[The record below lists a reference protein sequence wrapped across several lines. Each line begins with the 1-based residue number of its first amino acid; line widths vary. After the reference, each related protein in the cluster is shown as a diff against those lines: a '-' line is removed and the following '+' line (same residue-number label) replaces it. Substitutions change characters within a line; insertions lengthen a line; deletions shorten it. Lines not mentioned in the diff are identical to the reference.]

1 MAQPVECPGRFAAL
15 VFDLDGTLWDTTE
28 VVARAWSAALNE
40 AGLQG
45 PPMTASDIASMM
57 GLTHEQIGARLFGHL
72 SPEHWE
78 EFSRLCYRHEED
90 LIRREGGILYA
101 GVRQGLI
108 ELART
113 HPLAIVSN
121 CQKGYIEL
129 FLEWTGL
136 RASFRDWECHG
147 NTGLAKGENLSRLC
161 QRQGWREALYVG
173 DTAGDEAAAAEAGC
187 EFLFAAYGFGQASA
201 GVRRL
206 ESFAQLQP
214 HLEMV

>member
-1 MAQPVECPGRFAAL
+1 MESGRPL

-28 VVARAWSAALNE
+28 VVARAWSAALSE
-40 AGLQG
+40 SGFQY
-45 PPMTASDIASMM
+45 PPMKAADIASIM
-57 GLTHEQIGARLFGHL
+57 GLTHEQIRASLFGQL
-72 SPEHWE
+72 SAQRWE
-78 EFSRLCYRHEED
+78 EFSRLCYRYEED

-108 ELART
+108 ELAQT

-136 RASFRDWECHG
+136 GNSFRDWECHG
-147 NTGLAKGENLSRLC
+147 RTGLGKGQNLLRLC
-161 QRQGWREALYVG
+161 QRQGWTEALYVG

-201 GVRRL
+201 GARRL
-206 ESFAQLQP
+206 ESFGQLQ
-214 HLEMV
+214 LELV